1 MIATISKDFAF
12 SASHQL
18 EGLPEDH
25 QCSRLHGHN
34 YIFRVTITGE
44 VVEPGFVV
52 DYAELSPIKDWID
65 GTLDHRHLNDVFDFN
80 PTAENM
86 AGNTADRVAQLL
98 TKAGYKNVRDVQVA
112 VSETPKTWATAHA
125 QVEFLPH
132 DGKKDYDGN
141 WWQG

>member
-18 EGLPEDH
+18 EGLPPEH

-34 YIFRVTITGE
+34 YIFRIIITGE
-44 VVEPGFVV
+44 VVAPGFVV

-65 GTLDHRHLNDVFDFN
+65 DTLDHRHLNDVFEFN
-80 PTAENM
+80 PTAEHM

-98 TKAGYKNVRDVQVA
+98 ADAGYENIRDIQVS

-125 QVEFLPH
+125 QPAFVPGA
-132 DGKKDYDGN
+132 GKQEYNGN